1 MPPIKI
7 YTLSTCSHCK
17 SAKALLNECS
27 VPFDAVDV
35 DRLDGDARKEAIEAV
50 REVNPN
56 LSFPTLIIGDT
67 VIVGFKE
74 EAIRKAL
81 DQ

>member
-1 MPPIKI
+1 MPPVKI

-17 SAKALLNECS
+17 STKALLNECS
-27 VPFDAVDV
+27 VSYEAVDV
-35 DRLDGDARKEAIEAV
+35 DRLDGDARKDAIEAV
-50 REVNPN
+50 RAVNPN

-74 EAIRKAL
+74 EAIKRAL
-81 DQ
+81 GL

>member
-1 MPPIKI
+1 MPPVKI

-27 VPFDAVDV
+27 VSFDAVDV
-35 DRLDGDARKEAIEAV
+35 DKLDGDARKEAIEAV
-50 REVNPN
+50 RAINDK
-56 LSFPTLIIGDT
+56 LSFPTIVIGDT

-74 EAIRKAL
+74 EDIRKAL
-81 DQ
+81 GL

>member
-27 VPFDAVDV
+27 VSFDAVDV

-81 DQ
+81 EQ